1 MNLVKSLFYV
11 LCASLITLVISSFS
25 RFDDGKKKP
34 EDTDPT
40 TYYYMGE
47 IKVSTPDS
55 IPLGTYVAL
64 SKQVVNKKE
73 NLITMQSISID
84 QKGETK
90 EYNYTIN
97 VNDPNYVI
105 RDVDSTYSGIGKYH
119 GKAWKWL
126 WWNYNILYKNP
137 AGRMIGKDFVSAWG
151 LMVNKDFYDASG
163 KKLMHYH
170 ERHNFITKEQFEIL
184 YLQVLK
190 GSSK

>member
-1 MNLVKSLFYV
+1 MSFIKSLSTV
-11 LCASLITLVISSFS
+11 TIILMTVIVTSSFS
-25 RFDDGKKKP
+25 RDDDGKKKK
-34 EDTDPT
+34 EEIDPST
-40 TYYYMGE
+40 FHYLGE
-47 IKVSTPDS
+47 IKITTPDS
-55 IPLGTYVAL
+55 ILLGTYVAL
-64 SKQVVNKKE
+64 TKQIVNKKE

-105 RDVDSTYSGIGKYH
+105 RDVDNMYSGTGKYH
-119 GKAWKWL
+119 GKAWKWTY
-126 WWNYNILYKNP
+126 WDYNIQYKNP
-137 AGRMIGKDFVSAWG
+137 VGKMVGKDFVSLWG
-151 LMVNKDFYDASG
+151 LMVNKDFYGADG

-190 GSSK
+190 GSTK

>member
-1 MNLVKSLFYV
+1 MNSLKTPFRIFLV
-11 LCASLITLVISSFS
+11 ASLVVIISSFS
-25 RFDDGKKKP
+25 KDDDGKKA
-34 EDTDPT
+34 EMDPM

-47 IKVSTPDS
+47 IKIMTPDS
-55 IPLGTYVAL
+55 IPLGTYVAI
-64 SKQVVNKKE
+64 SKQIVNKKE
-73 NLITMQSISID
+73 STISMQSISID

-90 EYNYTIN
+90 EYNYIMSI
-97 VNDPNYVI
+97 NDPNFVI
-105 RDVDSTYSGIGKYH
+105 RDVDSTYSGIGKLH

-126 WWNYNILYKNP
+126 SWNYDIQYRNP
-137 AGRMIGKDFVSAWG
+137 VGRMVGKDFVSLWG
-151 LMVNKDFYDASG
+151 LMVNKDFYGADG

>member
-1 MNLVKSLFYV
+1 MKILKTSACFLTT
-11 LCASLITLVISSFS
+11 LIFTLIISSFYK
-25 RFDDGKKKP
+25 DDGSKKKKIT
-34 EDTDPT
+34 TDPSV
-40 TYYYMGE
+40 YYYLGE
-47 IKVSTPDS
+47 IKITSADS
-55 IPLGTYVAL
+55 ILLGTYVAL

-73 NLITMQSISID
+73 NVITMQSISID

-97 VNDPNYVI
+97 VNDPSYVI
-105 RDVDSTYSGIGKYH
+105 RDKDSTYSGIGKYH
-119 GKAWKWL
+119 GKAWKWTH
-126 WWNYNILYKNP
+126 WDYDILYKNP
-137 AGRMIGKDFVSAWG
+137 VGRMKGKDFVSLWG
-151 LMVNKDFYDASG
+151 LMVNKDFYGADG

>member
-1 MNLVKSLFYV
+1 MNPLNIVWRVSLAIV
-11 LCASLITLVISSFS
+11 LLTILFSFS
-25 RFDDGKKKP
+25 KDGKDEK
-34 EDTDPT
+34 DPSVF
-40 TYYYMGE
+40 YYMGE
-47 IKVSTPDS
+47 IKATTPDS

-64 SKQVVNKKE
+64 TKQTVNKKE

-90 EYNYTIN
+90 DYNYTIN

-105 RDVDSTYSGIGKYH
+105 RDLDSNYSGIGKYH
-119 GKAWKWL
+119 GKAWKWS

-137 AGRMIGKDFVSAWG
+137 AGRMIGKDFVSLWG
-151 LMVNKDFYDASG
+151 LMVNKDFYGPDG
-163 KKLMHYH
+163 KKLIHYH